1 MTDQLLLFELEDT
14 YNFDKADGEGKECSI
29 CNKYKPVTSFSFAGI
44 AHNYRESRCTACR
57 TKLRKVSDLIRAE
70 QIYPSDDYSCPICS
84 RNKEEL
90 KRFGRRNQG
99 AWAADHCHTTNE
111 FRGWI
116 CYPCNTGIGMFEDD
130 PVRIKKALAYL
141 EK

>member
-1 MTDQLLLFELEDT
+1 MTEQLLLFDLEDT

-29 CNKYKPVTSFSFAGI
+29 CNKYKPVTSFTFAGI
-44 AHNYRESRCTACR
+44 AHNFRESRCTACR
-57 TKLRKVSDLIRAE
+57 TELKRVSKRIRAE
-70 QIYPSDDYSCPICS
+70 QTYPPDDYSCPICS
-84 RNKEEL
+84 RRSEAL
-90 KRFGRRNQG
+90 TRFGRRNQKT
-99 AWAADHCHTTNE
+99 WAADHCHATHK

-130 PVRIKKALAYL
+130 PVRIKKAVSYL

>member
-70 QIYPSDDYSCPICS
+70 QIYPSDDYSCAICS

-99 AWAADHCHTTNE
+99 HFYYHQ
-111 FRGWI
+111 
-116 CYPCNTGIGMFEDD
+116 M
-130 PVRIKKALAYL
+130 
-141 EK
+141 